1 MEKAWQFFFMLVIAS
16 LLSVGIYFAI
26 SPKRAVRY
34 QLYGDYSN
42 GIPAIK
48 VDIENASDDV
58 IRLSKDVSWQE
69 AVRMVDSLN
78 MTLKK

>member
-1 MEKAWQFFFMLVIAS
+1 MEKAWQFFLMLVIAS
-16 LLSVGIYFAI
+16 ALGVLIYFAV

-69 AVRMVDSLN
+69 AVHMVDSLN

>member
-1 MEKAWQFFFMLVIAS
+1 MEKAWQFFLMLVIAS
-16 LLSVGIYFAI
+16 ALGVLIYFAV

-48 VDIENASDDV
+48 VDIENSSDDI
-58 IRLSKDVSWQE
+58 IRLSKDVTWQE
-69 AVRMVDSLN
+69 AVHMVDSLN